1 MQAAGDEGSI
11 AAAGE
16 PDAGTVGCRS
26 HLTAWIAVFAVLQLG
41 LSQIPKFEH
50 LWWVTAHLLPHLL
63 PGVMHDDLMIIMQS
77 IVAGVADCIINL
89 IAVHSPSAT

>member
-1 MQAAGDEGSI
+1 MQCPHLLAGLSVAVQAAGDEGSI

-26 HLTAWIAVFAVLQLG
+26 HLTAWIALFAVLQLG

-50 LWWVTAHLLPHLL
+50 LW
-63 PGVMHDDLMIIMQS
+63 
-77 IVAGVADCIINL
+77 
-89 IAVHSPSAT
+89 